1 MYIHTIFYQVSP
13 GAAYPLQQRGLRE
26 RLCGGQTPLRGSVHH
41 ALPEGES
48 SVHCH
53 TCDQP
58 PMNEVFYECLNVTIC
73 SCPFRFKSLRTRS
86 TSDASLSMP
95 ISRKRYTRQLV
106 FSLTIA
112 GCFTCIYN
120 VYIYIHVLMRDERR
134 KKERSKQRQTN
145 KQGKATQHTQ
155 GSLFLEKMRLRWD
168 SNPRHSIHR
177 TERSTMYIYYTFSI
191 IVLKVVL

>member
-13 GAAYPLQQRGLRE
+13 GTAYPLQQRGLRE
-26 RLCGGQTPLRGSVHH
+26 RLCGGQTPLRGPVHH

-58 PMNEVFYECLNVTIC
+58 PMNEVFYEYLNVTIC

-112 GCFTCIYN
+112 GCFNIYTCTCTCTCTC
-120 VYIYIHVLMRDERR
+120 IYIHV
-134 KKERSKQRQTN
+134 
-145 KQGKATQHTQ
+145 H
-155 GSLFLEKMRLRWD
+155 
-168 SNPRHSIHR
+168 IHVHIL
-177 TERSTMYIYYTFSI
+177 YIFYYCFESCS
-191 IVLKVVL
+191 VR